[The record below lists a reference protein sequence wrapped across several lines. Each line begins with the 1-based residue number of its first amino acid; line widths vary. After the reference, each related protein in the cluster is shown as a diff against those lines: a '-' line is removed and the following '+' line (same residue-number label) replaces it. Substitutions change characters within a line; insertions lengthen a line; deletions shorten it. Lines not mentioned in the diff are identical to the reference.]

1 MDVSP
6 TVQHNRPVI
15 AGRRTVVGPPPAVPV
30 YARAVAR
37 RRRRWPRFGVLLL
50 VLGVIARV
58 AGWVSAEC
66 YEHLTVSAADS
77 PPPTRIAL
85 TALTVLAEAAPMA
98 SMLLVGGGAAVL
110 MVGLGWVVAR
120 RRRRQL
126 RARVLTAASM
136 ATRVAIRD
144 LSLRGARWA
153 RRGRGLRTGVLRY
166 RPADAVVADCSEALG
181 QALEPHVARPVVI
194 RWEPRR
200 SRFLI
205 AARPDVAPR
214 IEERCPQLGKLA
226 EALAHLIGAL
236 VIDQRRSTV
245 ADDGSVQQLVARYAH
260 TTRDIADTFR
270 QRVQTV
276 LDAKAPSPTGYW
288 TVRWDPAANE
298 VTVVPSEPL
307 PRRASYPLEM
317 PGAQDQMRIPI
328 GLGDGGQVVYWQPA
342 LFPHLMA
349 VGPTGTGKTVFLFGV
364 ILSCLLR
371 GWIIVLLD
379 PKELSFRG
387 FDPAA
392 LTGRGFA
399 PWGGVVSV
407 ATTEAEMEEAI
418 GFFHANMRNRYA
430 AIKGFEVEEDDL
442 PPVLMIVDEAGEL
455 VERLNEYQSSD
466 EKYQDLL
473 ARAERDGRDPS
484 EVTKPKGMKNPE
496 LRKVWSGLRLGRQAK
511 DYVITATQRP
521 DVTFIPGEARSNL
534 TTRVGLGHLDGA
546 ALEMVF
552 NTRAVQ
558 QRVYDYVV
566 DPVTGQRQRQRV
578 RGRATV
584 DVGNGPQTIQTYFVP
599 DPAKLVTGELD
610 PDEAAIIQRLHEL
623 VTTSRRRWQHQ
634 AEASRASARHLVAAA
649 RDLAAE
655 AQRTSVVAIDA
666 PESTAE
672 PVNEPAGEPI
682 AAEHLQVGQRIVVGL
697 DGAPFEAVVTEIEDD
712 PIQEGDLQFT
722 YRIDGNDRAGEI
734 WVTSFGRRELVPAL
748 AD

>member
-1 MDVSP
+1 MDAPPRIDS
-6 TVQHNRPVI
+6 NRSA
-15 AGRRTVVGPPPAVPV
+15 AGRRPPTAPPPPAVPA
-30 YARAVAR
+30 YARSVTR
-37 RRRRWPRFGVLLL
+37 RRRRWPWFGALLLILGVLVRIVGLVSADLQERLAAEPATDQSPPMPVVMTALAAVTGAAPVASALL
-50 VLGVIARV
+50 LWVGAATLAIGV
-58 AGWVSAEC
+58 GWVA
-66 YEHLTVSAADS
+66 
-77 PPPTRIAL
+77 
-85 TALTVLAEAAPMA
+85 
-98 SMLLVGGGAAVL
+98 
-110 MVGLGWVVAR
+110 AR

-126 RARVLTAASM
+126 RARVLTAASV
-136 ATRVAIRD
+136 ATRVGITD
-144 LSLRGARWA
+144 LSLRRARWA
-153 RRGRGLRTGVLRY
+153 RRGSGLLAGVLRY
-166 RPADAVVADCSEALG
+166 RPADAVVADCSETLATT
-181 QALEPHVARPVVI
+181 LEPHVARPVAI
-194 RWEPRR
+194 RWDPRR
-200 SRFLI
+200 NRFLI
-205 AARPDVAPR
+205 TARPVVAPR
-214 IEERCPQLGKLA
+214 IEERYPQLGKLA
-226 EALAHLIGAL
+226 ESLAHLIGAL
-236 VIDQRRSTV
+236 VVDQRRSTV
-245 ADDGSVQQLVARYAH
+245 AEDGSVQQLVARYAH

-298 VTVVPSEPL
+298 VAVVPSEPL
-307 PRRASYPLEM
+307 PRRAAYPLEL
-317 PGAQDQMRIPI
+317 PAADDQMRIPI
-328 GLGDGGQVVYWQPA
+328 GLGDGGQVVHWLPT

-364 ILSCLLR
+364 IMSCLLR

-399 PWGGVVSV
+399 PWGGIVSV

-473 ARAERDGRDPS
+473 ARAERDGRDPND
-484 EVTKPKGMKNPE
+484 VVKPKGMKNPE

-534 TTRVGLGHLDGA
+534 TTRIGLGHLDGA

-584 DVGNGPQTIQTYFVP
+584 DVGSGPQTIQTYFVP
-599 DPAKLVTGELD
+599 DPAKLVTGELG
-610 PDEAAIIQRLHEL
+610 PEEAAIIERLREL
-623 VTTSRRRWQHQ
+623 VTTARRRWEHQ
-634 AEASRASARHLVAAA
+634 TEAPRSSARQLVAAA
-649 RDLAAE
+649 RELAAE
-655 AQRTSVVAIDA
+655 EAQQTPADVDA
-666 PESTAE
+666 PG
-672 PVNEPAGEPI
+672 PVDEPAGEPV
-682 AAEHLQVGQRIVVGL
+682 AAEDLQVGQRIVVGV
-697 DGAPFEAVVTEIEDD
+697 DGVPMDAVVTEIEDD
-712 PIQEGDLQFT
+712 PIQPDDLQFT
-722 YRIDGNDRAGEI
+722 YRIGDGNDRAGEV
-734 WVTSFGRRELVPAL
+734 WVTSFGRRERVPAL
-748 AD
+748 TAD